1 MITGW
6 RYYWRRYL
14 GWFPVQFCM
23 VCGKPYW
30 GGLPKFEWQL
40 CENLD
45 RGPMMKRRLICV
57 WMPWW
62 MDYCSQKCADEE
74 IETLK

>member
-14 GWFPVQFCM
+14 GWLPVQFCM
-23 VCGKPYW
+23 VCGRWYW
-30 GGLPKFEWQL
+30 GGLP
-40 CENLD
+40 
-45 RGPMMKRRLICV
+45 RPG

-62 MDYCSQKCADEE
+62 TDYCSRKCADEDIAW
-74 IETLK
+74 IESQEAR